1 MNLALALC
9 VAVLFGAG
17 IRLMLDRDLVRIAAG
32 TILVSNAANLFLMS
46 AGTGGPSAGQGQPTT
61 SDPLVQALVL
71 TSLVITFGFTALLFS
86 ILHAIYRAWGTLDS
100 REIDRPG

>member
-9 VAVLFGAG
+9 VAVVFGAG
-17 IRLMLDRDLVRIAAG
+17 IRLMLDPDLVRIAAG
-32 TILVSNAANLFLMS
+32 TILVSNAANLFIMS
-46 AGTGGPSAGQGQPTT
+46 AGTGAQAAGQAQATT

-100 REIDRPG
+100 HEIDRPE